1 MKCKFSAGLLI
12 ITLFMF
18 IACSSE
24 KERLIAGKWSP
35 THTVIGG
42 TPSSFWFKST
52 GTVIAPWESR
62 NYAMQSEG
70 TYDFIDDTH
79 IKITM
84 TTGYYKG
91 NVYTFEI
98 IKLDNNELQ
107 LGGTFEVLHL
117 IRSNEKE

>member
-1 MKCKFSAGLLI
+1 MKCRYNAGLLFV
-12 ITLFMF
+12 LVLMF

-42 TPSSFWFKST
+42 SPSSFWFKST
-52 GTVIAPWESR
+52 GTLIAQWEIH
-62 NYAMQSEG
+62 NYAMRSEG

-98 IKLDNNELQ
+98 IKLDDKELK
-107 LGGTFEVLHL
+107 LGGTYEVLHM
-117 IRSNEKE
+117 IRSTE